1 MIKKSAL
8 GFTIFELLVVI
19 ALIGLLSL
27 PLLTGGGFIGGA
39 ARIRANSDQVYSDMV
54 LARSYA
60 RDARDRVNWGV
71 RYAGQNSYEIV
82 SGNEESIT
90 VFATRSLDSSVSF
103 EDEFTVWFTSGV
115 GETTDDH
122 ELFLVDRDGKKIRIM
137 VYKSGLIEKF
147 EI

>member
-39 ARIRANSDQVYSDMV
+39 ARIRANSDQLYSDMV

-60 RDARDRVNWGV
+60 RDARDRLNWGV
-71 RYAGQNSYEIV
+71 RFATQNSYEII
-82 SGNEESIT
+82 SGNDESLT
-90 VFATRSLDSSVSF
+90 VFAARSLDSSVSF
-103 EDEFTVWFTSGV
+103 QDEFIVWFTSGI

-122 ELFLVDRDGKKIRIM
+122 ELFLVDRDGRKRKIV
-137 VYKSGLIEKF
+137 VYQSGLIEKF
-147 EI
+147 EL